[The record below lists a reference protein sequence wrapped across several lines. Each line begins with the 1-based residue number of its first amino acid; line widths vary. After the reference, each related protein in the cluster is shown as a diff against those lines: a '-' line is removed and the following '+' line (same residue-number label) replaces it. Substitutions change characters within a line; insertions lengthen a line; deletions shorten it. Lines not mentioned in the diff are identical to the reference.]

1 MKEKFIR
8 YIPIKTVSEANRH
21 EHWRVRHARSQLQKA
36 MVSELID
43 YDEKLGDVE
52 IILTRC
58 GRRSLDS
65 DNLPT
70 SLKYIRDAIAD
81 KLIPGL
87 APGRADNDPRL
98 TWIYKQ
104 RKAKDPGVLVQIEPR
119 SQCFSIVD

>member
-8 YIPIKTVSEANRH
+8 YLPIKTVSEANSH
-21 EHWRVRHARSQLQKA
+21 EHWRVRYARSQVQKA
-36 MVSELID
+36 MVQELID
-43 YDEKLGDVE
+43 YDEELSDVE
-52 IILTRC
+52 ITLTRC
-58 GRRSLDS
+58 SRRSLDS

-98 TWIYKQ
+98 TWVYKQ
-104 RKAKDPGVLVQIEPR
+104 RKSIDPGVLVQIEPR
-119 SQCFSIVD
+119 NKCFSIID